1 MQKAMV
7 SQPMAGKTEEEIIAA
22 REAAKEFLETLGYE
36 FVNTKFTDEWYS
48 QEKMQERG
56 VVNIPLAFME
66 KGIEHM
72 CMCSAVYFTSG
83 WEQARGC
90 RIEHEVAKAYG
101 VKIFYE
107 SYN

>member
-1 MQKAMV
+1 
-7 SQPMAGKTEEEIIAA
+7 MA
-22 REAAKEFLETLGYE
+22 
-36 FVNTKFTDEWYS
+36 
-48 QEKMQERG
+48 
-56 VVNIPLAFME
+56 

-72 CMCSAVYFTSG
+72 CMCSAVYFAKG
-83 WEQARGC
+83 WEKARGC